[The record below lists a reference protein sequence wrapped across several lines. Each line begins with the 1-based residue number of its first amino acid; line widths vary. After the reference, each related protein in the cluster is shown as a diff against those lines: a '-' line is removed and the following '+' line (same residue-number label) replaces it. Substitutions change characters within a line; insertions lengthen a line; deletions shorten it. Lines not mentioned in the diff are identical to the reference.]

1 MIKNILMRC
10 VMRGGVIQAV
20 LAAALA
26 ASCASGPARSD
37 FHESAAGPMQETG
50 PRPAPAAVENKKED
64 EPVKVKIYRSHE
76 GLGLLC
82 DKIPKKFNFK
92 AFMLV
97 TSQDPAAMAKASP
110 DGSLEVEI
118 RKGKKIQDGD
128 AAGFIMGYPEG
139 VYYRKQEAEL
149 VVVVHLVVDY
159 NKIPGK
165 CPVTEDKSKAGKEKE
180 KGSGEETG
188 KGPRLILYQVPAFD
202 GSIRSEV
209 YESTRPCVPWIPKPD
224 AATNW

>member
-1 MIKNILMRC
+1 MRFI
-10 VMRGGVIQAV
+10 MAGGRAMAA
-20 LAAALA
+20 AAALLLWA
-26 ASCASGPARSD
+26 CASGPAK
-37 FHESAAGPMQETG
+37 TG
-50 PRPAPAAVENKKED
+50 PEESRAGEISAPRPPAAVIEKKSVD

-110 DGSLEVEI
+110 NGELEVQI
-118 RKGKKIQDGD
+118 KKGKKIQEGD
-128 AAGFIMGYPEG
+128 TASFILAYPEG
-139 VYYRKQEAEL
+139 VYYRKQSGEL
-149 VVVVHLVVDY
+149 VVIVHLVVDY

-165 CPVTEDKSKAGKEKE
+165 CPAPKDKGNPGKENKDVTEEKDKNNSLLK
-180 KGSGEETG
+180 
-188 KGPRLILYQVPAFD
+188 LYKVPAFD

-209 YESTRPCVPWIPKPD
+209 YESTRPCTPWIPGPD
-224 AATNW
+224 AATD